1 MQALRGMVR
10 NIVMAVMVLINVQ
23 EGGDGGDERNG
34 PGDGTRQTLGE
45 QPLSAT

>member
-10 NIVMAVMVLINVQ
+10 NIVMAAMVLISVQ
-23 EGGDGGDERNG
+23 GGGDEGDEGNG
-34 PGDGTRQTLGE
+34 PGDGTRQTARQ